1 MLVFVLS
8 SAIAAPLDRVLF
20 VVGERIVTESDV
32 AFETFFDT
40 FDQSPVPALEDD
52 QRPVN
57 ERLLDIAVVR
67 QLAGDISV
75 FQPSAAEVRT
85 RADAA
90 LAYWPRADDG
100 LAALRTWGLDEPAFL
115 GFVYSRLVVER
126 CIRRSVP
133 LPSEP
138 VTPEAL
144 AAWNTRYG
152 AWIAEVRA
160 RTEVRV
166 AGVP

>member
-1 MLVFVLS
+1 MWTTVIALAS
-8 SAIAAPLDRVLF
+8 AAPLDRVIF

-32 AFETFFDT
+32 AFETFFDNY
-40 FDQSPVPALEDD
+40 DQSPIPALEDD
-52 QRPVN
+52 SRPVR

-90 LAYWPRADDG
+90 LAHWPRAEDG
-100 LAALRTWGLDEPAFL
+100 LAALRAWGLDEPSFL
-115 GFVYSRLVVER
+115 GLIYSRLVVER

-133 LPSEP
+133 LPPEP
-138 VTPEAL
+138 ATPEAT
-144 AAWNTRYG
+144 AAWSERYG

-160 RTEVRV
+160 RTEVRT
-166 AGVP
+166 AALP